1 MEKLKCSS
9 CGGDIVVD
17 DDKEYGTCPH
27 CGTKYKL
34 NKDINFNIRIDDNTK
49 EVLNE
54 GYGSFS
60 RLSILIIIPIV
71 AFIVFGIVIFSMNAV
86 DSKNNLHNKY
96 KQDTE
101 EKDNSFEKNVFNLK
115 FIGSNGT
122 QNDFFLK
129 HIFDNIIES
138 NKTNDRKIV
147 LVFDGKEV
155 TEENEIIEIKHS
167 LSGDYEVSLNYD
179 NEGFINKIV
188 VNKIN

>member
-60 RLSILIIIPIV
+60 RLFILIIIPIV